1 MSGAGNDVNP
11 PRTDIG
17 RGGLL
22 AVGIV
27 LAIVAVLVTLALVA
41 RRHNAVQMEAMR
53 AKWRQQAFDAAK
65 AGNERPLIFGDAKAI
80 EMLASD
86 ADCIRNV
93 THLQLSNVSFENVDL
108 SAAHKLV
115 NVRSISFYDCA
126 HAEKLFSAMQGLPSV
141 EGIGWESTY
150 VSDDGIRSLAE
161 FPNLKRVRVE
171 DIVSDARERLLRE
184 SLPGVTLNIPNPERN
199 EPN

>member
-1 MSGAGNDVNP
+1 MSGDADDASP
-11 PRTDIG
+11 PNSG
-17 RGGLL
+17 CSRGCLIVTAIALVLIALL
-22 AVGIV
+22 VV
-27 LAIVAVLVTLALVA
+27 LAIRARKQVALQ
-41 RRHNAVQMEAMR
+41 REAMR

-80 EMLASD
+80 EMLAGD

-126 HAEKLFSAMQGLPSV
+126 HTEKLFSAMRGMPSI

-184 SLPGVTLNIPNPERN
+184 TLPGVALNIPYPERN
-199 EPN
+199 EPK